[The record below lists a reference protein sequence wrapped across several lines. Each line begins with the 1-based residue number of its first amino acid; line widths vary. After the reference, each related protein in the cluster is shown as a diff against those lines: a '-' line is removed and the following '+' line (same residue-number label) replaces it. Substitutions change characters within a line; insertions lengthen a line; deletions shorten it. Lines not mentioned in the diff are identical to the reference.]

1 MPKFEFIPEPI
12 KKPLRKVRAAA
23 DQSFLRYAKTEGE
36 IRGDPWKI
44 ILDTK
49 QGKFIRT
56 QALFSVLRD
65 MIPDRIFHTV
75 TGERYVFQ
83 NDQIAIDP
91 EQYELEEGRI
101 GAGYE
106 CTVYKLASRI
116 PDRPSL
122 VLKVDHTGTENVDV
136 LLERGKQVRAEWEMI
151 KGWYQDVPGF
161 VPDEFYF
168 IGQSPIGGRNAL
180 FTIQEYFGTKD
191 ELRDFFHDVTDERL
205 LIILK
210 RDPTFRE
217 NFITFAQVTLD
228 RAEQYDE
235 LIDTYGENNLVFAER
250 EEGSQLILLDPHVVK
265 HPKGTEVIHERETMR
280 HYLRYLRDMLAKA
293 EAMTAPIQETN
304 LSHSN

>member
-1 MPKFEFIPEPI
+1 
-12 KKPLRKVRAAA
+12 
-23 DQSFLRYAKTEGE
+23 
-36 IRGDPWKI
+36 
-44 ILDTK
+44 
-49 QGKFIRT
+49 
-56 QALFSVLRD
+56 

-83 NDQIAIDP
+83 NDQMAIDP

-136 LLERGKQVRAEWEMI
+136 LLERGKQVRAEWETI

-191 ELRDFFHDVTDERL
+191 ELRDFFRDVTDERL

-235 LIDTYGENNLVFAER
+235 LIDTYGENNLVLAER

-265 HPKGTEVIHERETMR
+265 HPKTAPPHEKEAFAE
-280 HYLRYLRDMLAKA
+280 HLQYLRDMLVEAKA
-293 EAMTAPIQETN
+293 IAAASQDTSSTSMA
-304 LSHSN
+304 